1 MCFCRPMLEGLT
13 QAEPTEPII
22 IKGTQKKK
30 IYRYREHTND
40 LVELGMG
47 WRAYSKQTV
56 GILLM

>member
-30 IYRYREHTND
+30 KSTDTENT
-40 LVELGMG
+40 LM
-47 WRAYSKQTV
+47 
-56 GILLM
+56 ILWSLAWGGGLTLNRL

>member
-22 IKGTQKKK
+22 IKRNTKG

-56 GILLM
+56 GVLLM